1 MQDQYNTERLLSLL
15 LDGSISREDYD
26 TLMAK
31 IREEDKGGQLDEAAD
46 HVLSAVKARHM
57 LGDAERE
64 ELYQR
69 IVGDERFKAPMGPEH
84 YKRKP
89 LFWRYASAAAVL
101 IFAAAGFYFYS
112 GQQAVEPLAALKE
125 AAKKEV
131 VISPA
136 DDKAVLTLA
145 DGRQIILDS
154 AENGMVAHQEGVN
167 ILKTSDGQI
176 MYTFSDT
183 KTAPTENSGIAFNT
197 VETPAGGKYQVNLP
211 DGTRVWLNSSSALR
225 FPAMFSG
232 DTRDVELSGEAFFDV
247 SSNQKR
253 PFRVKSKDQVVE
265 VLGTQFNINS
275 YPEEGAV
282 KTTLIEGSVK
292 VHYRDRVVMLN
303 PGQQFQP
310 SAVGTGIKAT
320 AADTEEVMSWKNG
333 YFLFKDEDIH
343 SVMRKISRWYDVEVV
358 YSGAV
363 PAVGF
368 GGNISRSKDLDE
380 VLAVL
385 QLTNVVKFKVEGR
398 RITVMP

>member
-1 MQDQYNTERLLSLL
+1 MQDQQNTERLLGLL
-15 LDGSISREDYD
+15 LNGSISREEYD
-26 TLMAK
+26 VLMAE
-31 IREEDKGGQLDEAAD
+31 ILDDNGSGQLDEAAD
-46 HVLSAVKARHM
+46 NVLNAVKARHV
-57 LGDAERE
+57 LGDAERD

-69 IVGDERFKAPMGPEH
+69 IVSDERFTQ
-84 YKRKP
+84 P
-89 LFWRYASAAAVL
+89 LEAEIVRPVPLYRRYAAAAAILMFSVAGL
-101 IFAAAGFYFYS
+101 YLYSNRQTEELAAAKPVP
-112 GQQAVEPLAALKE
+112 ATE
-125 AAKKEV
+125 EV
-131 VISPA
+131 VISPG
-136 DDKAVLTLA
+136 DDKAILTLA

-167 ILKTSDGQI
+167 IHKTSDGQI
-176 MYTFSDT
+176 MYSFSDA
-183 KTAPTENSGIAFNT
+183 KESQTENTSIAYNT

-232 DTRDVELSGEAFFDV
+232 DTRDVELTGEAYFDV
-247 SSNQKR
+247 SSNKSR

-292 VHYRDRVVMLN
+292 VHYQDKVVMLN
-303 PGQQFQP
+303 PGQQFQ
-310 SAVGTGIKAT
+310 ST
-320 AADTEEVMSWKNG
+320 AASTTIKTVPVDTDEVTSWKDG
-333 YFLFKDEDIH
+333 YFMFKNEDIH

-358 YSGAV
+358 YAGNV
-363 PAVGF
+363 PSVGF
-368 GGNISRSKDLDE
+368 GGNISRSKDLAE

-398 RITVMP
+398 RVTVMP